1 MEEESQ
7 SVLAKNEEHSA
18 RASLE
23 ASLSQPAVK
32 GGAKTRREFL
42 IDIPESKSQR
52 GKVGVDTSSLE
63 KDDYKEPPAPSNK
76 KSLKAKNFIFPPT
89 SEPKLP

>member
-7 SVLAKNEEHSA
+7 SAPAKNEEISA

-23 ASLSQPAVK
+23 ATQSHPASKVV
-32 GGAKTRREFL
+32 AKTRREFL

-52 GKVGVDTSSLE
+52 GKVGLDASSLE
-63 KDDYKEPPAPSNK
+63 KEDYKEPPAPSNK

-89 SEPKLP
+89 SEPKQP